1 VHPRCANLILGAAI
15 VAKLEVFF
23 DCSSPW
29 TYLAIAEIG
38 DLARRT
44 GAQLIWRPILVG
56 GIFNQVNQQVYEN
69 RAQPDSPKYQ
79 YMLKD
84 LGDWSR
90 HRGVTINW
98 PTVFPVNAVKAQ
110 RACIAALDDD
120 KIEDFALAIC
130 AAYWGDDVDISQ
142 DQAILDCANSV
153 GLDGNSILIRSNS
166 PAMKARLKTYT
177 QEAID
182 RGGFGSPTLFVNGED
197 MYFGQDRLALV
208 EDALKR
214 AG

>member
-1 VHPRCANLILGAAI
+1 MHPRCANLILGVAI

-69 RAQPDSPKYQ
+69 RAKPDIPKYQ

-84 LGDWSR
+84 LSDWSR

-130 AAYWGDDVDISQ
+130 AAYWGDDVDIEPFP
-142 DQAILDCANSV
+142 LP
-153 GLDGNSILIRSNS
+153 GLLMPTEHVVAFGAALAGRPNATKLQIASLTDFLPSIS
-166 PAMKARLKTYT
+166 PLPSLVVTD
-177 QEAID
+177 I
-182 RGGFGSPTLFVNGED
+182 NGHVRQGVKECN
-197 MYFGQDRLALV
+197 QP
-208 EDALKR
+208 
-214 AG
+214 